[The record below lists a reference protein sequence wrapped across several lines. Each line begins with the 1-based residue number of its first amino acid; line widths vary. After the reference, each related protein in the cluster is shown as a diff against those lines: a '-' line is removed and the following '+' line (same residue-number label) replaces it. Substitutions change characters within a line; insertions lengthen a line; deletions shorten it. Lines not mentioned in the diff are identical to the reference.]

1 MAFLL
6 SDILFETAGQGPP
19 PSKDFY
25 QFVITQKEVFR
36 SILND
41 DSSES
46 IIRDKYLPA
55 TQKKNT
61 IVSRIWS
68 AKRIVILNI
77 LSSVIIA

>member
-61 IVSRIWS
+61 IVSRI
-68 AKRIVILNI
+68 
-77 LSSVIIA
+77 